1 MYATSLSVGRSEYA
15 QNEVDLLGGKQPRSE
30 LVRVYEPRV
39 ARAFSG
45 RLTPELLTHRKHCAL
60 TLPVCLVNLVMQRR
74 PNRRSREI
82 RQQES
87 PSLRGKAVSPLV
99 QRTFSPWK
107 IVLLL
112 GAIVSPWLV
121 IVFLLTSRNAVFG
134 NSKSP
139 AVGIATQA
147 NDLTHAAALPLAPKT
162 SSNTMPSDPPPQQW
176 TVGEKGPWGQI
187 ESLLFALDVPDEC
200 VAASTL
206 PPVRWSFP
214 AYSKEK
220 VLATLRTVGLSD
232 AEVNRLKS
240 SAKWSSDEGVTSV
253 EPGDP
258 LILRLAPEIRAK
270 LYAILTDF
278 PQNARQID
286 PICFRPGNVDW
297 RLQDSGLA
305 PESVAL
311 LKRMLYPQGENT
323 LMFADFTPVLR
334 SLSSDAE
341 RSRFMKVV
349 SRKQAVLARVRLDP
363 DSDVEKLAQYWGI
376 GGRRKDIFPILNSL
390 HRIDK
395 GFSLS
400 VICLLPEFAR
410 NRLYR
415 HPCTVPDD
423 KRRAAGLFLVGL

>member
-1 MYATSLSVGRSEYA
+1 MV
-15 QNEVDLLGGKQPRSE
+15 
-30 LVRVYEPRV
+30 
-39 ARAFSG
+39 
-45 RLTPELLTHRKHCAL
+45 
-60 TLPVCLVNLVMQRR
+60 
-74 PNRRSREI
+74 
-82 RQQES
+82 
-87 PSLRGKAVSPLV
+87 
-99 QRTFSPWK
+99 

-112 GAIVSPWLV
+112 
-121 IVFLLTSRNAVFG
+121 TSRSAVFG

-139 AVGIATQA
+139 AVDIATKA
-147 NDLTHAAALPLAPKT
+147 NVMTQGAALPLAPTT

-176 TVGEKGPWGQI
+176 TVGKKGPWGQI

-200 VAASTL
+200 VAASAL

-214 AYSKEK
+214 AYGKEK
-220 VLATLRTVGLSD
+220 VLATLRTVGVSE

-240 SAKWSSDEGVTSV
+240 SAKWSSDDGVTSV

-258 LILRLAPEIRAK
+258 LILRLAPEVRAK
-270 LYAILTDF
+270 LYAILSGF

-286 PICFRPGNVDW
+286 PVCFRPGSVDW

-323 LMFADFTPVLR
+323 LMFADFTPALR

-349 SRKQAVLARVRLDP
+349 SRKQAVLARVRLAP
-363 DSDVEKLAQYWGI
+363 DSDVEKLAEYWGI

-423 KRRAAGLFLVGL
+423 KSVPQDCFWSAYNFFNDPPDNSVENTHSVVQLNREYDRISNPSQLGDLMILTTRDGVPFHAAVYLADDIYFTKNGVSITQPWILMHLADLLDDYSAAHPGNGLVVHYFRRKGF